1 MGEDL
6 PEQMLRTAYVGS
18 LDPLT
23 RQHLTN
29 FQGKDAKPETLK
41 REILRF
47 VNNAV
52 ADSSAM
58 QIGSMEESAGNGD
71 AHGVVDTSSAGDWE
85 EWEGPGDLNAINRS
99 WGWPQGG
106 GGGGWQQ

>member
-1 MGEDL
+1 
-6 PEQMLRTAYVGS
+6 MLRTAYVGI

-29 FQGKDAKPETLK
+29 YQGKDTKPETLK
-41 REILRF
+41 KKILRLL
-47 VNNAV
+47 NNAV

-85 EWEGPGDLNAINRS
+85 EWEWPGDLNAI
-99 WGWPQGG
+99 QGNW
-106 GGGGWQQ
+106 GWQQPSAW